1 MATRPSS
8 AAAGSAPRRL
18 PRAEREQQT
27 LDVAQVLFAQHGYA
41 AVTMDDVAA
50 AVGVTKPLL
59 YNYFGNKERLYLA
72 CLGRTADGLIA
83 RLTEAF
89 MQAHDPGEGL
99 RAALRAFFAFVEAD
113 RASWLVLYDE
123 TLPAGGQIA
132 EHIEAYRA
140 QATALVGEALR
151 HLDPAPDPVLL
162 PGMAHALLGAVE
174 SLSRWWLRD
183 GSSVAIHERD
193 GAEHLSAAA
202 TADAFIA
209 LVRPGLAR
217 PARLTAPAAGAPGPS
232 PLPPHPTPGPENP

>member
-1 MATRPSS
+1 MTS
-8 AAAGSAPRRL
+8 AAHSSPASAPRRL

-27 LDVAQVLFAQHGYA
+27 LDVAQALFARHGYA

-72 CLGRTADGLIA
+72 CLGRTADALIGGL
-83 RLTEAF
+83 TDAF
-89 MQAHDPGEGL
+89 TRASDPGEGL
-99 RAALRAFFAFVEAD
+99 RDAVRAFFAFVEAD
-113 RASWLVLYDE
+113 RASWQVLYDE
-123 TLPAGGQIA
+123 TLPAGGAIA
-132 EHIEAYRA
+132 EHLDAYRA
-140 QATALVGEALR
+140 QATALVGAALQA
-151 HLDPAPDPVLL
+151 LEPGPEPALV

-183 GSSVAIHERD
+183 GAGVVD
-193 GAEHLSAAA
+193 AED

-217 PARLTAPAAGAPGPS
+217 PARLRGTTPEADPS
-232 PLPPHPTPGPENP
+232 PSSQPTASRPTGPDTP

>member
-1 MATRPSS
+1 VAARPTSDPASS
-8 AAAGSAPRRL
+8 PRRL

-27 LDVAQVLFAQHGYA
+27 LDVAQALFAQHGYA

-89 MQAHDPGEGL
+89 SRAADPGEGL
-99 RAALRAFFAFVEAD
+99 REALRAFFAFVEAD
-113 RASWLVLYDE
+113 RASWQVLYDE

-140 QATALVGEALR
+140 QATALVGAALQ

-183 GSSVAIHERD
+183 GA
-193 GAEHLSAAA
+193 AHLSAAD

-217 PARLTAPAAGAPGPS
+217 PPRLAPSPAGAPGA
-232 PLPPHPTPGPENP
+232 PLPPNPTPGPEHP

>member
-1 MATRPSS
+1 VASGTSS
-8 AAAGSAPRRL
+8 AGSASPRRL

-27 LDVAQVLFAQHGYA
+27 LDVAQALFARDGYA

-72 CLGRTADGLIA
+72 CLGRTADALIHGL
-83 RLTEAF
+83 TDAF
-89 MQAHDPGEGL
+89 TRAADPGEGL
-99 RAALRAFFAFVEAD
+99 RDAVRAFFAFVEAD
-113 RASWLVLYDE
+113 RSSWQVLYDE
-123 TLPAGGQIA
+123 TLPAGGAIA
-132 EHIEAYRA
+132 EHIDAYRE
-140 QATALVGEALR
+140 QATALVGAALEQ
-151 HLDPAPDPVLL
+151 LDPAPDAALV

-183 GSSVAIHERD
+183 GAGVVDAD
-193 GAEHLSAAA
+193 A

-217 PARLTAPAAGAPGPS
+217 PARLRAGAVSEPPSATPSRSTGPD
-232 PLPPHPTPGPENP
+232 TP

>member
-1 MATRPSS
+1 VAARPTSDPASS
-8 AAAGSAPRRL
+8 PRRL

-27 LDVAQVLFAQHGYA
+27 LDVAQALFAQHGYA

-89 MQAHDPGEGL
+89 SRAADPGEGL
-99 RAALRAFFAFVEAD
+99 REALRAFFAFVEAD
-113 RASWLVLYDE
+113 RASWQVLYDE
-123 TLPAGGQIA
+123 TL
-132 EHIEAYRA
+132 
-140 QATALVGEALR
+140 
-151 HLDPAPDPVLL
+151 PVLL

-183 GSSVAIHERD
+183 GA
-193 GAEHLSAAA
+193 AHLSAAD

-217 PARLTAPAAGAPGPS
+217 PPRLAPSPAGAPGA
-232 PLPPHPTPGPENP
+232 PLPPNPTPGPEHP

>member
-1 MATRPSS
+1 MAAPAPEPPSPT
-8 AAAGSAPRRL
+8 PRRL

-27 LDVAQVLFAQHGYA
+27 LDVAQALFARDGYA

-72 CLGRTADGLIA
+72 CLGRTADALICGL
-83 RLTEAF
+83 TDAF
-89 MQAHDPGEGL
+89 TRAADPGEGL
-99 RAALRAFFAFVEAD
+99 RDAVRAFFAFVEAD
-113 RASWLVLYDE
+113 RSSWQVLYDE
-123 TLPAGGQIA
+123 TLPAGGAIA
-132 EHIEAYRA
+132 EHIDAYRE
-140 QATALVGEALR
+140 QATALVGAALTQ
-151 HLDPAPDPVLL
+151 LDPAPEPALI

-183 GSSVAIHERD
+183 GAGVVD
-193 GAEHLSAAA
+193 AED

-217 PARLTAPAAGAPGPS
+217 PARLRGTAASSSPS
-232 PLPPHPTPGPENP
+232 ISRPTGSDSP

>member
-1 MATRPSS
+1 MASGPTT
-8 AAAGSAPRRL
+8 GPRRL

-27 LDVAQVLFAQHGYA
+27 LDIAQALFAERGYA
-41 AVTMDDVAA
+41 AVTMDEVAA

-89 MQAHDPGEGL
+89 TAAADPGEGL
-99 RAALRAFFAFVEAD
+99 REALRAFFAFVEAD
-113 RASWLVLYDE
+113 RAQWQVLYDE
-123 TLPAGGQIA
+123 TLPTGGQIA
-132 EHIEAYRA
+132 EHIDAYRA

-151 HLDPAPDPVLL
+151 HLDPAPDPALL

-183 GSSVAIHERD
+183 GA
-193 GAEHLSAAA
+193 GHLSAAD

-217 PARLTAPAAGAPGPS
+217 GGLAVGASHKTPSATPPTTGPA
-232 PLPPHPTPGPENP
+232 TP

>member
-1 MATRPSS
+1 VASGPS
-8 AAAGSAPRRL
+8 AAGSASPRRL

-27 LDVAQVLFAQHGYA
+27 LDVAQALFARDGYA

-72 CLGRTADGLIA
+72 CLGRTADALIGGL
-83 RLTEAF
+83 TDAF
-89 MQAHDPGEGL
+89 TRAADPGEGL
-99 RAALRAFFAFVEAD
+99 RDAVRAFFAFVEAD
-113 RASWLVLYDE
+113 RSSWQVLYDE
-123 TLPAGGQIA
+123 TLPAGGAIA
-132 EHIEAYRA
+132 EHIDAYRE
-140 QATALVGEALR
+140 QATALVGAALTQ
-151 HLDPAPDPVLL
+151 LDPAPEPALI

-183 GSSVAIHERD
+183 GAGVVD
-193 GAEHLSAAA
+193 AED

-217 PARLTAPAAGAPGPS
+217 PARLRGTAASSSPS
-232 PLPPHPTPGPENP
+232 ISRPTGSDSP

>member
-1 MATRPSS
+1 MAAPARPPSDTAPAP
-8 AAAGSAPRRL
+8 AAAPRRL

-27 LDVAQVLFAQHGYA
+27 LDVAQALFARDGYA

-72 CLGRTADGLIA
+72 CLGRTADALLAG
-83 RLTEAF
+83 LTEAF
-89 MQAHDPGEGL
+89 AQAADPGEGL
-99 RAALRAFFAFVEAD
+99 RAAVRAFFAFVEAD
-113 RASWLVLYDE
+113 RASWQVLYDE
-123 TLPAGGQIA
+123 TLPTGGEIA
-132 EHIEAYRA
+132 EHIDAYRER
-140 QATALVGEALR
+140 ATALVGLALTQ
-151 HLDPAPDPVLL
+151 LQPAPDPALV

-183 GSSVAIHERD
+183 GAGVVPAQE
-193 GAEHLSAAA
+193 

-217 PARLTAPAAGAPGPS
+217 PVRRRAGGGRRTPS
-232 PLPPHPTPGPENP
+232 DPSSTTGHDTP

>member
-1 MATRPSS
+1 MAARPTPVPVAS
-8 AAAGSAPRRL
+8 PRRL

-27 LDVAQVLFAQHGYA
+27 LDVAQALFAARGYA
-41 AVTMDDVAA
+41 AVTMDEVAA

-89 MQAHDPGEGL
+89 AASADPGQGL
-99 RAALRAFFAFVEAD
+99 REALRAFFAFVAAERD
-113 RASWLVLYDE
+113 QWQVLYDE

-132 EHIEAYRA
+132 EHIDAYRE
-140 QATALVGEALR
+140 QATALVGAALQ

-174 SLSRWWLRD
+174 SLSRWWLRE
-183 GSSVAIHERD
+183 GSGD
-193 GAEHLSAAA
+193 LSAAA

-217 PARLTAPAAGAPGPS
+217 GGLVPS
-232 PLPPHPTPGPENP
+232 SPPPTPTGSDTP

>member
-1 MATRPSS
+1 MAARALPDS
-8 AAAGSAPRRL
+8 AGSPRRL
-18 PRAEREQQT
+18 PRAEREQQM
-27 LDVAQVLFAQHGYA
+27 LDVAQALFAQHGYG
-41 AVTMDDVAA
+41 AVTMDEVAA

-83 RLTEAF
+83 TLTTAF
-89 MQAHDPGEGL
+89 AGAHDPGQGL
-99 RAALRAFFAFVEAD
+99 REALRAFFAFVESD
-113 RASWLVLYDE
+113 RASWQVLYDE

-132 EHIEAYRA
+132 EHIAAYRA
-140 QATALVGEALR
+140 KATALVGEALR

-183 GSSVAIHERD
+183 GAGD
-193 GAEHLSAAA
+193 LSAAD

-217 PARLTAPAAGAPGPS
+217 PHTVL
-232 PLPPHPTPGPENP
+232 LPTPSTTGPDRP

>member
-1 MATRPSS
+1 MPP
-8 AAAGSAPRRL
+8 AAARSTTEPVAPRRL

-27 LDVAQVLFAQHGYA
+27 LDVAQALFARDGYA

-72 CLGRTADGLIA
+72 CLGRTADALLSG
-83 RLTEAF
+83 LTEAF
-89 MQAHDPGEGL
+89 AKAADPGEGL
-99 RAALRAFFAFVEAD
+99 RAAVRAFFAFVEAD
-113 RASWLVLYDE
+113 RASWQVLYDE
-123 TLPAGGQIA
+123 TLPAGGVIA
-132 EHIEAYRA
+132 EHIDAYRER
-140 QATALVGEALR
+140 ATALVGVALTQ
-151 HLDPAPDPVLL
+151 LQPAPDPALV

-183 GSSVAIHERD
+183 GAGVVPAQE
-193 GAEHLSAAA
+193 

-217 PARLTAPAAGAPGPS
+217 PARRRTPDTRVTTSLPS
-232 PLPPHPTPGPENP
+232 STTGQDTP